1 MKRRAMVV
9 TAGVLMMGGWLG
21 ITGLSAQASKA
32 AVQERNLSPEKG
44 KEGGAAAVALVSQ
57 AGELVHYA
65 RENESPLAMLTAVQM
80 IRRVRLQEGNARVG
94 SKQSETKEGG
104 KEAKEGTK
112 GQTPAPTLDGQ
123 KLLAEAKTW
132 AKGDPHLLA
141 LIEAE
146 SAKPG
151 AASSLTLG
159 VVDGPINQKDRV
171 EARTTD
177 LYKLTF
183 RGGEL
188 ARIAV
193 IGDGDTDLDLYVY
206 DESGNEIAKDVDRT
220 DRCLVE
226 WTPRRTGQFQVRIVN
241 LGRVH
246 NQYLLITN

>member
-1 MKRRAMVV
+1 MKRWEIVV
-9 TAGVLMMGGWLG
+9 MAGVLMMGGWLG

-32 AVQERNLSPEKG
+32 ASQERNISPEKG
-44 KEGGAAAVALVSQ
+44 KEGSAAAVALVNQ
-57 AGELVHYA
+57 AGDLVRYA

-80 IRRVRLQEGNARVG
+80 IRRVRLQEGSARVG
-94 SKQSETKEGG
+94 SKQSESKEGG
-104 KEAKEGTK
+104 KEAKESAK

-123 KLLAEAKTW
+123 KLLAEAKAW

-151 AASSLTLG
+151 GASSLTLS
-159 VVDGPINQKDRV
+159 VVGGPINVKDRV

-177 LYKLTF
+177 VFKFTF

-206 DESGNEIAKDVDRT
+206 DENESEIAKDVDRT

-226 WTPRRTGQFQVRIVN
+226 WTPRRTGQFHVRIVN
-241 LGRVH
+241 LGRVY